1 MKLIDTNFAKS
12 IIPKRKLNSYK
23 GSFGTLVSV
32 CGSVGFA
39 GAAILSSK
47 AAIRCGVGLLN
58 VALPPNIYSIVS
70 PAVPEAICTLI
81 DENDCGTVC
90 KNGIKTIQNALEH
103 SSACLVGCGLGCN
116 QDTKDVVLSILKNYN
131 KPILLDADGINSI
144 CSNID
149 VLMSARS
156 QIVLTPHL
164 GEMARILNTDV
175 SYINKY
181 SKKIALEFSRK
192 YRKVLV
198 LKSSKTIVSSPNGDL
213 FVNDLENS
221 GLSKGGSGDV
231 LSGIIASFLA
241 QGVEPLNSAILGV
254 YVHSRAGKICSRR
267 FSERAMLPSD
277 VIDALPELFL
287 NL

>member
-1 MKLIDTNFAKS
+1 MKLIDANLAKS
-12 IIPKRKLNSYK
+12 IIPKRKSDSYK

-32 CGSVGFA
+32 CGSIGFA
-39 GAAILSSK
+39 GASILSSK
-47 AAIRCGVGLLN
+47 SALRCGVGILN
-58 VALPPNIYSIVS
+58 IALPKNIYSIVS

-81 DENDCGTVC
+81 NENDYGTIC
-90 KNGIKTIQNALEH
+90 KSGIKTLQNALER

-116 QDTKDVVLSILKNYN
+116 KDTKDVVLSILKHYN

-156 QIVLTPHL
+156 QIVLTPHP

-175 SYINKY
+175 SYINEY
-181 SKKIALEFSRK
+181 PKKIALEFSQK

-198 LKSSKTIVSSPNGDL
+198 LKGSKTIVSSPDGDL
-213 FVNDLENS
+213 FVNDFENS

-231 LSGIIASFLA
+231 LAGIIASFLA
-241 QGVEPLNSAILGV
+241 QGVKPLNSAILGV
-254 YVHSRAGKICSRR
+254 YLHSMAGKICSER

-277 VIDALPELFL
+277 VIDVLPELFL